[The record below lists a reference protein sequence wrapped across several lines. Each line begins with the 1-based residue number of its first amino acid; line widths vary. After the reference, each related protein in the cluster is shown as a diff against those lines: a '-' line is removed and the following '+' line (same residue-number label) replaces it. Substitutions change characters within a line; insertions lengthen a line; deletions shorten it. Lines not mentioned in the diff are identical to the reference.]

1 MEKKYREEFE
11 TVKVEYA
18 ELKGDV
24 PAEALSE
31 IQKVSGQ
38 KAVEKI
44 RSAYRD
50 RTDYSLIEM
59 CKNEVDITLGE
70 AREKESVIDWLAK
83 TATEHRSGKSREK
96 SAEQDL

>member
-1 MEKKYREEFE
+1 M
-11 TVKVEYA
+11 TI
-18 ELKGDV
+18 
-24 PAEALSE
+24 P

-59 CKNEVDITLGE
+59 CRNEVDDALGE
-70 AREKESVIDWLAK
+70 VRDKESVIDRLAK
-83 TATEHRSGKSREK
+83 AKPMHRNDKSREK